1 MRNTLI
7 KELASDSK
15 EAFFLWKQSLRLSI
29 AILIADLKQ
38 RAYNRRYWVLPD
50 PKDRLIA
57 LCNRDIK
64 RLKKLKIMDRKVD
77 FIHLL
82 SESFYYTPLDRNN
95 KKSALSEQEKAQK
108 RLSWI
113 LYSQKL
119 YRKSW
124 KRRSN

>member
-1 MRNTLI
+1 MKNLLF
-7 KELASDSK
+7 KELAADTR
-15 EAFFLWKQSLRLSI
+15 EALFLWKQSLRLSI

-38 RAYNRRYWVLPD
+38 KAYNRRYWVLPD
-50 PKDRLIA
+50 PKDRLVA
-57 LCNRDIK
+57 LNNRDIK
-64 RLKKLKIMDRKVD
+64 RLKKLGIMSKKVD

-95 KKSALSEQEKAQK
+95 KKSALSEQEKAKK
-108 RLSWI
+108 RLSWL

-124 KRRSN
+124 KRRSH